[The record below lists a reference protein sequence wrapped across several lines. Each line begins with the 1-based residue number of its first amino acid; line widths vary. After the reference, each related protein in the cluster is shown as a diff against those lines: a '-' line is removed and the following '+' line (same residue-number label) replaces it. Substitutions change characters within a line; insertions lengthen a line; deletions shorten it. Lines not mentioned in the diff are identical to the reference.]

1 MKELSIE
8 KEYLSIIK
16 EAVVTSLKDDK
27 VKIVLF
33 GSRARGDNQRC
44 SDVDIGIIPV
54 GKFNKDR
61 ITLLKEKVE
70 DLNIPYKVEIVNL
83 SEVSGEFKREVM
95 KDAVVWKE

>member
-8 KEYLSIIK
+8 KKYLSIVK
-16 EAVVTSLKDDK
+16 EVVITFLNDEK
-27 VKIVLF
+27 VKIILF

-54 GKFNKDR
+54 GKFNEDR

-95 KDAVVWKE
+95 KDAVVWKD